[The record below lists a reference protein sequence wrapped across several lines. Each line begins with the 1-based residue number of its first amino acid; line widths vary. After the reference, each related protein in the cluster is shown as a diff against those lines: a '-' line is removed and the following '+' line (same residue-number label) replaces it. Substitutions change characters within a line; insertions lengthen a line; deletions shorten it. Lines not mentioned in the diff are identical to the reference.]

1 MSVYDTA
8 RKLQMAGV
16 VVHAHIDPNMM
27 TPRINK
33 SIETMLR
40 TGIYKGWSSKAAQ
53 VARHL
58 TFGLPCV
65 YADSYSVNVRNHIH
79 FESFDTPQIRELV
92 EAERVI
98 QLSHPHVAN
107 EHYIRTVND
116 YYKSTMAGL
125 TDGNQHYFR
134 IRVPELQQQFMQL
147 LSARRTESY
156 VKRAHAL
163 ADRFASGE
171 TFPIVI

>member
-8 RKLQMAGV
+8 RKLRMAGV

-65 YADSYSVNVRNHIH
+65 YADRYSVNVRNHVH

-98 QLSHPHVAN
+98 QLASSSH
-107 EHYIRTVND
+107 EHYTRTVND
-116 YYKSTMAGL
+116 YYESTMAGL
-125 TDGNQHYFR
+125 SDANQHYFR